1 MAGMLQTATA
11 LPALFLPGH
20 ARPVAPTA
28 GGWRAGPIPE
38 DEDEAALMRRMK
50 TVIPEIDDWID
61 GLKEGRVKI
70 KEYEHYLYQLRA
82 QNKLTPVE
90 VEGFLEEGENA
101 ALEGRMKSQGG
112 GPSSS
117 SHHHHHHN
125 MPGKRTL
132 DGA

>member
-1 MAGMLQTATA
+1 
-11 LPALFLPGH
+11 
-20 ARPVAPTA
+20 
-28 GGWRAGPIPE
+28 
-38 DEDEAALMRRMK
+38 MRRMK

-117 SHHHHHHN
+117 SHHHHHN